1 MIKQVPR
8 LGHLFNAAL
17 DGDSGSEAG
26 MTLKSRGITPHSVRL
41 TSSHACDTPV
51 NCTLRIFRSRAC
63 P

>member
-41 TSSHACDTPV
+41 ISSRVYGTPV
-51 NCTLRIFRSRAC
+51 NCTLQIFQSRAC